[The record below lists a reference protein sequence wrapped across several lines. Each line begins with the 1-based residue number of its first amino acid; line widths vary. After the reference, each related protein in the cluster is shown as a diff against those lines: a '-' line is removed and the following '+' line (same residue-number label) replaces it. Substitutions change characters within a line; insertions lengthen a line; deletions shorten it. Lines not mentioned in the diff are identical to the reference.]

1 MALLEISDLAV
12 DYGRIR
18 ALSGVSLSVRDGEIA
33 TVLGANGAGKSTLLR
48 CLNFMEMPTAGSV
61 TVDGRRIGKVR
72 TDRGGVEQVTYPES
86 ELRAVRER
94 LGMVF

>member
-48 CLNFMEMPTAGSV
+48 AVIGTARV
-61 TVDGRRIGKVR
+61 
-72 TDRGGVEQVTYPES
+72 
-86 ELRAVRER
+86 A
-94 LGMVF
+94 